1 MLTTLPLLTGKKM
14 LIKAGLAIM
23 LLSAAA
29 PLNAQVSGNTA
40 ASDSISAIEEKL
52 VQLALNGPVMKELQH
67 RNRINELELTRAQ
80 RNWINLLTFSANYN
94 DQSFAKDAPG
104 TVVYPRYFF
113 GVTVPLGT
121 ILSRTEVK
129 SARENIAISKLN
141 QEQLARAI
149 RAEVLTKY
157 RQYRAYDQLIDMQG
171 ELLNDV
177 QASLL
182 QTEDKFR
189 KGLVDV
195 EVYTAAQRSKSE
207 VAARQVNLQL
217 EQDLIKIDLEKLIGT
232 RLDSVIR

>member
-1 MLTTLPLLTGKKM
+1 MATSFHLKKSKTFIIPVF
-14 LIKAGLAIM
+14 LVLA
-23 LLSAAA
+23 LSSISIGSYGQRDSTQAAA
-29 PLNAQVSGNTA
+29 
-40 ASDSISAIEEKL
+40 DSVRATEEKL

-80 RNWINLLTFSANYN
+80 RNWVNLLTVSANYN
-94 DQSFAKDAPG
+94 DQSFAKNAPG

-113 GVTVPLGT
+113 GLTVPLGT

-129 SARENIAISKLN
+129 SARENIEISKLN
-141 QEQLARAI
+141 QQQLARTI
-149 RAEVLTKY
+149 RAEVLAKY
-157 RQYRAYDQLIDMQG
+157 RQYRAYDQLIEMQG

-189 KGLVDV
+189 KGQVDV

-217 EQDLIKIDLEKLIGT
+217 EQDLIKIDLERLIGT
-232 RLDSVIR
+232 RLDDVIR